1 MQIEID
7 KTTETA
13 SDDREMMS
21 AIESMLFV
29 WGEPLGLSRIAK
41 ILDIKPTHAER
52 LLEEMMRV
60 SEAEGRGIQILEVD
74 KHYQLCTRK
83 ENYAYIETLCQTSKS
98 RGLSNSALEVLTI
111 VAYKQP
117 ITKLDIEQVRGVNSD
132 AALQSLT
139 ERGLVD
145 IVGRLERIGRPHL
158 YGTTQLFLKT
168 FGLKTISELPTL
180 DAFETF
186 RAFETEKEADDA
198 PDQNDET

>member
-7 KTTETA
+7 KTIELTA
-13 SDDREMMS
+13 DDREKIS

-29 WGEPLGLSRIAK
+29 WGEPLSLSRIAK
-41 ILDIKPTHAER
+41 ILDIKPAYAEH
-52 LLEEMMRV
+52 LLTEMMKV
-60 SEAEGRGIQILEVD
+60 YTTEGRGIQILEVD
-74 KHYQLCTRK
+74 KHYQFCTRK

-132 AALQSLT
+132 AALQSLMD
-139 ERGLVD
+139 RGLVD
-145 IVGRLERIGRPHL
+145 IVGRLERIGRPQL

-168 FGLKTISELPTL
+168 FGLKAISELPTL
-180 DAFETF
+180 DTFETF
-186 RAFETEKEADDA
+186 RAFETEKEADNA
-198 PDQNDET
+198 PDQIDEN